1 MKAEAHT
8 ASGVL
13 SAIRFLRARFPA
25 VIIISAALLVPCFWH
40 GHIEAGDL
48 ASHTYNAWL
57 AQLIEHGQAPGLY
70 ISPHFTNILADVAL
84 ARLGGVLGF
93 GAAEKMVV
101 GACVLIFFGSAF
113 ALIAAA
119 TRQLP
124 WFLIPAIA
132 MLAYG
137 WTFEMGFLNYYLS
150 LGLGFFAI
158 ALLWRGHGMDWTAGA
173 VLAGVTLLAHP
184 MGLGCVV
191 AIISYIKLA
200 ERTNGAKRW
209 GIFVA
214 ALLAV
219 FVAHVYI
226 GHHFRAQ
233 YWDTSFFYAMNGADQ
248 LVLFGGH
255 YAKLAAGALVFV
267 ICCFFV
273 DLGQKK
279 VTASRWRCRTA
290 LELWSIMLF
299 TAAMIPE
306 LIQLPQY
313 VSPVGF
319 VISRLTS
326 VTAVMGL
333 CILGSVSPK
342 KWHLI
347 GLSTIAAV
355 FFLLLFI
362 DTGAVNRMEAEADR
376 MVSELPYGRRVIARI
391 EAPRGWRVEF
401 ISHIVDRACVGHC
414 FAYANYEA
422 SSGQFRI
429 RANHGNPLV
438 TDSPEA
444 AHAMEAGEYVARP
457 EDLPMT
463 EIYQCDDKDW
473 KRLCMRDLA
482 AGEKTGTWGGAR

>member
-1 MKAEAHT
+1 VKSEAHT

-13 SAIRFLRARFPA
+13 SAVRFLRARFPA
-25 VIIISAALLVPCFWH
+25 VVIISAVLLVPCFWH
-40 GHIEAGDL
+40 SHIEAGDL

-57 AQLIEHGQAPGLY
+57 AQLIERGQVPGLY
-70 ISPHFTNILADVAL
+70 ISSQFTNILADVAL
-84 ARLGGVLGF
+84 ARLGGALGF

-101 GACVLIFFGSAF
+101 GTCVLIFFWGAF
-113 ALIAAA
+113 ALIVAA

-150 LGLGFFAI
+150 LGLGFLAI
-158 ALLWRGHGMDWTAGA
+158 ALLWRGHGIDWIAGA
-173 VLAGVTLLAHP
+173 VLAGLTLLAHP
-184 MGLGCVV
+184 MGSVCVV
-191 AIISYIKLA
+191 AIVFYIRLA
-200 ERTNGAKRW
+200 ERMNGSRRW
-209 GIFVA
+209 SIFGA
-214 ALLAV
+214 AFLAV

-226 GHHFRAQ
+226 VHHFRAQ
-233 YWDTSFFYAMNGADQ
+233 YWDTPFFYAMNGADQ
-248 LVLFGGH
+248 LVLFGGY
-255 YAKLAAGALVFV
+255 YAKLAAGAVVFG

-273 DLGQKK
+273 DLVQRK
-279 VTASRWRCRTA
+279 VTASQWRCRTA
-290 LELWSIMLF
+290 LELWSILLF

-306 LIQLPQY
+306 LIQLSQY
-313 VSPVGF
+313 ASPVGF
-319 VISRLTS
+319 VVSRLTS

-362 DTGAVNRMEAEADR
+362 DTGTVNRMEAQADR
-376 MVSELPYGRRVIARI
+376 MVSELSYGRRVIAKI
-391 EAPRGWRVEF
+391 EAPRGWRVGF

-422 SSGQFRI
+422 SSGHFRI
-429 RANHGNPLV
+429 RASHGNSLV

-444 AHAMEAGEYVARP
+444 SHAMEAGEYVARP

-473 KRLCMRDLA
+473 RWLCMRNLV
-482 AGEKTGTWGGAR
+482 AGEKNGGVGRAR